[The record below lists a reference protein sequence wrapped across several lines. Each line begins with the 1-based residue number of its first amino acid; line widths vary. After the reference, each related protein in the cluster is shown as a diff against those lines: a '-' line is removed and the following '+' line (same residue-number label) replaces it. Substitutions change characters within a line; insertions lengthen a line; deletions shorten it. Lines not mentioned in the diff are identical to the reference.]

1 MNGLT
6 DIFYDVVDSA
16 VSKECKRLSSSLFS
30 EDYLNE
36 LTTNQEKALFK
47 LFRNIASLSVKFEK
61 GVAEY
66 SPGIILYGE
75 RRTFDLSDM
84 TEEDYLLL
92 SSVNVKS
99 LPTLIRARVSNILW
113 NEKKDFSMVEVAIE
127 SYYELYNRLY
137 DTENWTYCVK
147 YIKHA
152 IKEFHTFG
160 KTIKKVSIDEWEK
173 WRNEL
178 YHTIGNFTP
187 VPWPIM
193 KYGSINMQDIHKG
206 LDERWDLFLKL
217 CQSEWTYFK
226 KYSIYIDFQS
236 YIKLTCQEIYF
247 VEIYDLFNDKFG
259 THSIGDLSNEEL
271 LSWYDAISTIDL
283 SNKKIVTFGNDL
295 SNDVRNINR
304 LITIRGRLM
313 MALVKKN
320 RQ

>member
-75 RRTFDLSDM
+75 GRTFDLSDM
-84 TEEDYLLL
+84 TEEDYSLL

-127 SYYELYNRLY
+127 SYYELYNMLY

-147 YIKHA
+147 HIKHA
-152 IKEFHTFG
+152 ISLAN
-160 KTIKKVSIDEWEK
+160 KVRKRI
-173 WRNEL
+173 
-178 YHTIGNFTP
+178 
-187 VPWPIM
+187 
-193 KYGSINMQDIHKG
+193 
-206 LDERWDLFLKL
+206 
-217 CQSEWTYFK
+217 
-226 KYSIYIDFQS
+226 
-236 YIKLTCQEIYF
+236 
-247 VEIYDLFNDKFG
+247 
-259 THSIGDLSNEEL
+259 
-271 LSWYDAISTIDL
+271 
-283 SNKKIVTFGNDL
+283 
-295 SNDVRNINR
+295 
-304 LITIRGRLM
+304 
-313 MALVKKN
+313 
-320 RQ
+320 

>member
-75 RRTFDLSDM
+75 RRTFD
-84 TEEDYLLL
+84 
-92 SSVNVKS
+92 
-99 LPTLIRARVSNILW
+99 
-113 NEKKDFSMVEVAIE
+113 
-127 SYYELYNRLY
+127 
-137 DTENWTYCVK
+137 
-147 YIKHA
+147 
-152 IKEFHTFG
+152 
-160 KTIKKVSIDEWEK
+160 
-173 WRNEL
+173 
-178 YHTIGNFTP
+178 
-187 VPWPIM
+187 
-193 KYGSINMQDIHKG
+193 